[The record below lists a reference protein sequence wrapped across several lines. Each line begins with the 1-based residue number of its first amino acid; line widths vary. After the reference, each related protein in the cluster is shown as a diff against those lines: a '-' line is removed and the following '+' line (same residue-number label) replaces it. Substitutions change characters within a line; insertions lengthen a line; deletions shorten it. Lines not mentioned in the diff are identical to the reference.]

1 MGFRIVV
8 LMLAEFDIGEEVRE
22 GIEGNHG
29 SGGGKIIMLIMA
41 SEITSVKY
49 FALSYLPNLQVY

>member
-1 MGFRIVV
+1 
-8 LMLAEFDIGEEVRE
+8 MLAEFDIGEELRE

-49 FALSYLPNLQVY
+49 FALSYLPILQVY

>member
-1 MGFRIVV
+1 LGFRIVV

-41 SEITSVKY
+41 VNY
-49 FALSYLPNLQVY
+49 GQ

>member
-1 MGFRIVV
+1 
-8 LMLAEFDIGEEVRE
+8 MLAEFDIGEEVRE

-41 SEITSVKY
+41 SELTSVKY